1 MKSLNET
8 KGTTIN
14 DIEITIKALK
24 KLLKTKIKENPKAGY
39 IMAKGEENEKRLRYS
54 DMLSV
59 LNSLEVKLALD
70 GCFSFGVCKTCS
82 RFNSK
87 TSSTGYLGTCGK
99 DTKHEYDSC
108 SRHSFDGGG
117 FGL

>member
-14 DIEITIKALK
+14 DLEITIKALK
-24 KLLKTKIKENPKAGY
+24 RLLTSKIKDNPKAGFV
-39 IMAKGEENEKRLRYS
+39 MAKGEENEKKLRYS
-54 DMLSV
+54 DMLKV
-59 LNSLEVKLALD
+59 LSSLEVKLALD

-82 RFNSK
+82 KFNPR
-87 TSSTGYLGTCGK
+87 TSSTGCLGTCGK

-108 SRHSFDGGG
+108 SRHSLDGGG